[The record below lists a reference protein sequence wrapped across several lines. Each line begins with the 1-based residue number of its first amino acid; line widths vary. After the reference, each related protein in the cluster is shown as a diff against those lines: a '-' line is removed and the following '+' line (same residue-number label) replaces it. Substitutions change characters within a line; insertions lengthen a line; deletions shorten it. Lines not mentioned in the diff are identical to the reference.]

1 MPTKSKENIIID
13 LNDYKTRNYN
23 SPIDIG
29 KISIRMLTMDGI
41 LVDLHSVDFS
51 FVLQVTTICDNM
63 VPYKTN
69 AVSII

>member
-1 MPTKSKENIIID
+1 
-13 LNDYKTRNYN
+13 
-23 SPIDIG
+23 
-29 KISIRMLTMDGI
+29 MDGI
-41 LVDLHSVDFS
+41 LVDLHSIDFS